1 MKKMHLLLY
10 KYRVSMGI
18 VPVVAG
24 ILYFVLD
31 ENRRFSKTML
41 GIGATVM
48 SIGIVLR
55 IWTAM
60 YNWENIN
67 SVEPIATNG
76 IITNGPYRYCRNPM
90 YFSAIILTL
99 GFSLIFGSWQVVLIA
114 VLPTIVVHLHQIYV
128 EERYLINICDEFYD
142 LYKQKV
148 PRLLPYHGKI
158 LDIPSQGKAN
168 WKRGLQRDAGPIF
181 GGIVFIFL
189 IVILIP
195 FLNYDYIFLGVVV
208 VVTIIL
214 NFVIVGK
221 IKSDVGKVKVI
232 PSTAPPHVL
241 LQPLRYVLF
250 PTAKY
255 INSLNIDKE
264 AQNLVVLDLGCGPG
278 YYSIPLAQNINGTLI
293 VMDIREK
300 MLKITRDRAEKKNIS
315 NINYLKGDSSQ
326 IDLADD
332 YVDLICI
339 NLVLGEIVK
348 LDESIDEMARILKPT
363 GRICVME
370 SKFDDHFMNI
380 EEVREIF
387 EKKGF
392 DSHLIEKK
400 KTYYILQIHKK

>member
-158 LDIPSQGKAN
+158 LD
-168 WKRGLQRDAGPIF
+168 
-181 GGIVFIFL
+181 
-189 IVILIP
+189 VI
-195 FLNYDYIFLGVVV
+195 
-208 VVTIIL
+208 TIIL

-221 IKSDVGKVKVI
+221 IKSDVGKVKAI

-255 INSLNIDKE
+255 INSLNMDKE
-264 AQNLVVLDLGCGPG
+264 VQNPVVLDLGCGPG
-278 YYSIPLAQNINGTLI
+278 YYSIPLAQNIDGTLI

>member
-142 LYKQKV
+142 LYKQKNRDCV
-148 PRLLPYHGKI
+148 CVRVWDDKATLKNFGIALLDKE
-158 LDIPSQGKAN
+158 
-168 WKRGLQRDAGPIF
+168 
-181 GGIVFIFL
+181 
-189 IVILIP
+189 
-195 FLNYDYIFLGVVV
+195 
-208 VVTIIL
+208 
-214 NFVIVGK
+214 
-221 IKSDVGKVKVI
+221 GKVLEIEEKPEQPKSNTVVFASYFYKKDTV
-232 PSTAPPHVL
+232 PLFKQYLAEGNNPDAPGN
-241 LQPLRYVLF
+241 F
-250 PTAKY
+250 PAWLYKQ
-255 INSLNIDKE
+255 KE
-264 AQNLVVLDLGCGPG
+264 VYAYTFPG
-278 YYSIPLAQNINGTLI
+278 ECYDIGTL
-293 VMDIREK
+293 
-300 MLKITRDRAEKKNIS
+300 
-315 NINYLKGDSSQ
+315 
-326 IDLADD
+326 
-332 YVDLICI
+332 
-339 NLVLGEIVK
+339 
-348 LDESIDEMARILKPT
+348 ESY
-363 GRICVME
+363 
-370 SKFDDHFMNI
+370 
-380 EEVREIF
+380 EEVQKLF
-387 EKKGF
+387 QK
-392 DSHLIEKK
+392 
-400 KTYYILQIHKK
+400 